1 MNNTNHLPRGQAMSA
16 TVELMSQE
24 EFEAYLAKKYGAGSY
39 GLKVARAEAGR
50 VKATLK
56 LKAPAEPV
64 VAAPVV
70 VPEPPA
76 VDLDALGARWRTG
89 EKIAALA
96 REAGY
101 ASWNKLWSDLAQ
113 RGYRPQSA

>member
-1 MNNTNHLPRGQAMSA
+1 MSA
-16 TVELMSQE
+16 TVELMRQE

-56 LKAPAEPV
+56 LKAPAKTVE
-64 VAAPVV
+64 AAPVTLT
-70 VPEPPA
+70 VPERPA
-76 VDLDALGARWRTG
+76 VDLDALGARWRAG

-101 ASWNKLWSDLAQ
+101 ASWNKLWSELAQ